1 MVMQDKRCEIRAI
14 PAASVVSPP
23 QEPGITTVLSP
34 RGMAREAR
42 IQIDSSLEIGE
53 KSFENAKITPMAIRG
68 ITINLI
74 KLSMYMGIVL
84 KVFLRSILATVIP
97 VRSMAM
103 GDIQLP
109 RVETAVSKKAGRGSS
124 VSPSIIPINIP
135 ISIGFITDF
144 NFVKITDRIFLLSG
158 LSFSCFGIRSAG
170 IIKAYTRREKG
181 RVNKR

>member
-109 RVETAVSKKAGRGSS
+109 ALSMTEIMLAGSLSPVRLTAIPRS
-124 VSPSIIPINIP
+124 IPINM
-135 ISIGFITDF
+135 GFM
-144 NFVKITDRIFLLSG
+144 IFLIRCLTEG
-158 LSFSCFGIRSAG
+158 LPSVGISHAG
-170 IIKAYTRREKG
+170 TAQP
-181 RVNKR
+181 